1 MQKYAFG
8 IAQANSETTY
18 LKLSLKY
25 YMVNSDIRFC
35 EVFMNRI
42 HKSEIIYLNQED
54 KFRFVYL
61 ANEYAEF

>member
-1 MQKYAFG
+1 
-8 IAQANSETTY
+8 
-18 LKLSLKY
+18 
-25 YMVNSDIRFC
+25 MVNSGIRFC

-61 ANEYAEF
+61 TNEYAEF

>member
-1 MQKYAFG
+1 
-8 IAQANSETTY
+8 
-18 LKLSLKY
+18 
-25 YMVNSDIRFC
+25 MVNSGIRFC
-35 EVFMNRI
+35 EVFMSLI

>member
-1 MQKYAFG
+1 MQNYAFG
-8 IAQANSETTY
+8 IAQANFKTTY

-25 YMVNSDIRFC
+25 YMLNSGIKFC
-35 EVFMNRI
+35 EVPMSHI

-61 ANEYAEF
+61 INRYAEF